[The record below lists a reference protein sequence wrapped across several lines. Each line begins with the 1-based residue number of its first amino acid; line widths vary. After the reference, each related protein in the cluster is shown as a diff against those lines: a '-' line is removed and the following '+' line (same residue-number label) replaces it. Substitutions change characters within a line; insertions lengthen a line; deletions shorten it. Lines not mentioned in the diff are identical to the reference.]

1 MHRSKRARARHEHI
15 QAEAGF
21 SLIELVVVIAIL
33 GILIA
38 LALPAYTDIQKDA
51 QVNTIKNVLTT
62 INKECVVAGLR
73 KASGSPTFVDIRAWK
88 TYNKYGPD
96 TGHPGWGW
104 KNWTYDTSLTSRDPI
119 NAGESCYSIAAKSTT
134 TEDEQRL
141 FPDFEIRHDSNS
153 GQSIKSCTI
162 ANPGFTYN
170 NSEHC
175 MIPPAES
182 IGTW

>member
-73 KASGSPTFVDIRAWK
+73 KAP
-88 TYNKYGPD
+88 
-96 TGHPGWGW
+96 
-104 KNWTYDTSLTSRDPI
+104 
-119 NAGESCYSIAAKSTT
+119 
-134 TEDEQRL
+134 RL
-141 FPDFEIRHDSNS
+141 GMEELDL
-153 GQSIKSCTI
+153 
-162 ANPGFTYN
+162 
-170 NSEHC
+170 
-175 MIPPAES
+175 
-182 IGTW
+182 